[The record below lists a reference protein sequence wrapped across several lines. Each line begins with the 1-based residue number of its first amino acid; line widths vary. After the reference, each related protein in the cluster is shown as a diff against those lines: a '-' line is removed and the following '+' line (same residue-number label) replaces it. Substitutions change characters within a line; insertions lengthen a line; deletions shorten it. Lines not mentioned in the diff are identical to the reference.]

1 MQHHSH
7 ALFFFLLETRHERS
21 CVRGTEFLD
30 FMKQKEGTGE
40 FLRGN
45 IEIEIF
51 KKTKGI
57 VIRRVREMNSDIMR
71 NLR

>member
-1 MQHHSH
+1 
-7 ALFFFLLETRHERS
+7 
-21 CVRGTEFLD
+21 VRGTEFLD